1 MRKIISYFFLATT
14 ATTATFAANPTQWAN
29 KYPFDKIEG
38 KNIFQTQEFKTIL
51 QKMPASLQNKI
62 QKQYSTTSDIQKS
75 GSSILV
81 TGCMPRFCSTAGYIF
96 IYNGKSK
103 EYWVLVDVMNKDY
116 DYQKTYCYSSSPN
129 LSSMPVA
136 FYNELNIY
144 QGEDYLN
151 QFMKGKVC
159 K

>member
-1 MRKIISYFFLATT
+1 MRKIISYFFLAT
-14 ATTATFAANPTQWAN
+14 ATTATFAAQPSQWVN

-62 QKQYSTTSDIQKS
+62 LKQYSTASTIKKS

-81 TGCMPRFCSTAGYIF
+81 TGCMPHFCSTAGYIF
-96 IYNGKSK
+96 IYNVKSK
-103 EYWVLVDVMNKDY
+103 EYSVLVDVMNADY
-116 DYQKTYCYSSSPN
+116 DYETTYCYSSSPN

-136 FYNELNIY
+136 FYNELKIY
-144 QGEDYLN
+144 EGNDYLN
-151 QFMKGKVC
+151 HFMKGKVC
-159 K
+159 KQ